1 MLRPK
6 VMSLAN
12 DHHNVLDLTF
22 KAKIGTSREE
32 QRSVFPPEA
41 DVLDHL
47 KFASSTNMPDSRPL
61 FTVLNYDIK
70 SCGKPPH
77 IDGDIRKRYHGYY
90 ENEYCE
96 HAIFVYDYEVNK
108 GTLWMG
114 DSGWERR
121 TKS

>member
-77 IDGDIRKRYHGYY
+77 IHGDVRKRY
-90 ENEYCE
+90 ENEYGE
-96 HAIFVYDYEVNK
+96 QAIFVYDYEVNK